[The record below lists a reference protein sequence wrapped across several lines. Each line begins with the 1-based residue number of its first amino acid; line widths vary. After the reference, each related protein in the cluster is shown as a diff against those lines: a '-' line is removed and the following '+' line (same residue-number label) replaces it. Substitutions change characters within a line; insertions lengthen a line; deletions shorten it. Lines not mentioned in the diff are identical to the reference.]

1 MRLPSGAGT
10 QRCLD
15 SKIEECLSDRAI
27 PELFRRIPRSRPP
40 SFPQTRTGQGL
51 EPEGRAGLGLGLGFP
66 PEGGA
71 AARRPAPPPGAGPR
85 QMLQLF
91 LILSRGVPQDPPN
104 PDLPA
109 LPR

>member
-51 EPEGRAGLGLGLGFP
+51 EPEGRAGLGLGFP